1 VPAKKTRKARK
12 STTRSVRPK
21 NPVQATETTGVRAV
35 PTGVVS
41 IAKSPLTPRAVF
53 AGAICVMA
61 AAVLITIGRPSQQTD
76 AASSSAPPNALPLPE
91 EIALPKPATP
101 PAAIASPAVTT
112 STETAALPAPPET
125 KKSLPPKPATAA
137 VARRSTT
144 DASLEKTTSAESVR
158 AMAADSESSAPKA
171 NPTTPSPAVVESTSN
186 VAGHT
191 ASSVTITGC
200 VANDEETF
208 WLKDTS
214 GADAPKARNWK
225 SGFLKKRPAPIA
237 LLDAT
242 HALKLPN
249 YVGQRVA
256 ATGML
261 VNREMRAHSLQRV
274 GSSCS

>member
-1 VPAKKTRKARK
+1 
-12 STTRSVRPK
+12 
-21 NPVQATETTGVRAV
+21 
-35 PTGVVS
+35 
-41 IAKSPLTPRAVF
+41 
-53 AGAICVMA
+53 MA

-76 AASSSAPPNALPLPE
+76 VASISAPPNALPLPE

-101 PAAIASPAVTT
+101 PAIVTSPPAMA
-112 STETAALPAPPET
+112 STESAAPPAQPEM
-125 KKSLPPKPATAA
+125 KKTVPAKPATAA
-137 VARRSTT
+137 LARTVT
-144 DASLEKTTSAESVR
+144 ADASVEKTASAESVKVK
-158 AMAADSESSAPKA
+158 AEAESSAPKA
-171 NPTTPSPAVVESTSN
+171 DATTPSPAAVESTS
-186 VAGHT
+186 AGHNVT
-191 ASSVTITGC
+191 SVTITGC

-242 HALKLPN
+242 HALKLPS

-261 VNREMRAHSLQRV
+261 VNREMRAQSLQRV